1 MLYNPLTR
9 NLDLTP
15 YYAVIN
21 FRTKTV
27 LLFTLTVLTSHT
39 ESRRLV
45 PVINRGSKTAERAQT
60 PAITHHYP

>member
-27 LLFTLTVLTSHT
+27 LLFSLTVLTLTHGKP
-39 ESRRLV
+39 E
-45 PVINRGSKTAERAQT
+45 ARACD
-60 PAITHHYP
+60 